1 MAYQRPMVTVEQ
13 NMTVAPTSVERDQPA
28 FIFGPNYE
36 LHRYEDSAEKE
47 GTKALTEAGEG
58 YTGVTATFPYPNV
71 ADPEAV
77 DSEYTKLF
85 GENVVVELL
94 DPRGVSYSKGEYD
107 GESCGK
113 IVRFFQDGSDSDESK
128 MVKAGSLIRISV
140 SESSDFITKVLA
152 VDDTGIFVEDEPDV
166 DDGSSSSSSSI
177 TVTATLVDIVD
188 GVEFAQDLDGRTQ
201 WSQSDGGVKVNAGLK
216 AVLRYTWDGS
226 DGDDYTVISAD
237 LFIQYRELATQ
248 WSDTIHSVTGASS
261 VADMLGA
268 VSPDNPL
275 AMGVYMACL
284 NAATDDGF
292 ESPPVYFMATPTDDL
307 EGYNDVLRKASLTD
321 KVYILVPTT
330 QDSEVIKAVESHVVA
345 MSLATV
351 KQWRIAAVSA
361 EIPETVS
368 RQAATMDPQNQP
380 YKATVS
386 GNVFKVVSDA
396 DPDAGNPNTAFRSTL
411 VVGDKV
417 KYDGGV
423 YTIKRILN
431 NYMVQVKEN
440 VADSDVAKEIEIY
453 HVYTNAETAEV
464 VASTSR
470 HFASRRMLNVFPT
483 VVKYNGVAM
492 SGEFAACAV
501 AGLISATEPQQPI
514 TNMPIRG
521 IDDVPMIYSTFN
533 NEELDTMAAGGTFII
548 AQDLPGDIVYVRHQV
563 TTATYGGNL
572 NTSEMSVTKNV
583 DNISY
588 AFAETFRPYY
598 GKYNVEPGLIAIL
611 ENLASTLIDQFSG
624 STSKYGPQLIAEGTE
639 ILYVRQNQVFK
650 DHVDVA
656 IRLEVP
662 YPCNRI
668 DIVLTV

>member
-1 MAYQRPMVTVEQ
+1 MVTVEQ

-58 YTGVTATFPYPNV
+58 YTGVRATFPYPNV

-77 DSEYTKLF
+77 DSGYTKLF
-85 GENVVVELL
+85 GENVVVKLL
-94 DPRGVSYSKGEYD
+94 DPREVNYSESAYNGER
-107 GESCGK
+107 CGK
-113 IVRFFQDGSDSDESK
+113 IAGFFQTESDSDESESE
-128 MVKAGSLIRISV
+128 MVKAGSLIKISATGGP
-140 SESSDFITKVLA
+140 DFITKVLA
-152 VDDTGIFVEDEPDV
+152 VDDTSIFVEDELEV
-166 DDGSSSSSSSI
+166 DDGSSSSSSSN

-188 GVEFAQDLDGRTQ
+188 GVEFAQTLDGVTQ
-201 WSQSDGGVKVNAGLK
+201 WSQGAEGVKVNAGLK

-226 DGDDYTVISAD
+226 DGDNYTVISAD
-237 LFIQYRELATQ
+237 LFIQYRELLATQ

-330 QDSEVIKAVESHVVA
+330 QDSEVIKAVESHVMA

-361 EIPETVS
+361 EIPKTVS
-368 RQAATMDPQNQP
+368 RLDATKDPQNQP

-386 GNVFKVVSDA
+386 GNVFKVVSDE

-453 HVYTNAETAEV
+453 HIYTNAETAEV
-464 VASTSR
+464 VASASR
-470 HFASRRMLNVFPT
+470 HLASRRMLNVFPT

-563 TTATYGGNL
+563 TTATYEGNL

-598 GKYNVEPGLIAIL
+598 GKYNVEPGLIATL

-624 STSKYGPQLIAEGTE
+624 STSKYGPQLIADGTE
-639 ILYVRQNQVFK
+639 ILYVRQNQMFK

>member
-36 LHRYEDSAEKE
+36 LHRYEDPAEKE
-47 GTKALTEAGEG
+47 GTKALTKAGEG
-58 YTGVTATFPYPNV
+58 YIGVTATFPYPNV
-71 ADPEAV
+71 SDPEAV
-77 DSEYTKLF
+77 DPEYTKLF
-85 GENVVVELL
+85 GENVVVKLL
-94 DPRGVSYSKGEYD
+94 GPRAVNYSKGEYD

-113 IVRFFQDGSDSDESK
+113 IVGFIQDGSDSDESK
-128 MVKAGSLIRISV
+128 KVKAGSLIRISV
-140 SESSDFITKVLA
+140 SGSSDFITKVLA

-166 DDGSSSSSSSI
+166 DDGSSSSSSPI

-188 GVEFAQDLDGRTQ
+188 GVEFAQDLDGATQ
-201 WSQSDGGVKVNAGLK
+201 WSQSDDGVKVNADLK

-237 LFIQYRELATQ
+237 LFIQYKELVDK
-248 WSDTIHSVTGASS
+248 WSDSIHSVTGASS
-261 VADMLGA
+261 VANMLGA

-330 QDSEVIKAVESHVVA
+330 QDSEVLKAVEAHVVA

-361 EIPETVS
+361 EIPKTVS
-368 RQAATMDPQNQP
+368 RLDATMDHQP

-386 GNVFKVVSDA
+386 GNVFKVVSDE
-396 DPDAGNPNTAFRSTL
+396 DPYAGNPNTAFRSTL

-431 NYMVQVKEN
+431 NYMVQVKEK
-440 VADSDVAKEIEIY
+440 VANSDVAKKIEIY
-453 HVYTNAETAEV
+453 HIYTNAETAEV

-521 IDDVPMIYSTFN
+521 IDDVPTIYSTFN
-533 NEELDTMAAGGTFII
+533 NEELDAMAAGGTFII

-563 TTATYGGNL
+563 TTATYEGTL

-668 DIVLTV
+668 DITLTV